1 MLSWPDGQLHP
12 AVSDWAEVRR
22 RGGGASHPEISPAG
36 QALSG
41 RQLQPGDAVL
51 PAADCHGVAGGLLQL
66 IFRGLLGELS
76 PLPAGLDAG
85 AFAADDCARAA
96 GRHGGAEPHRQL
108 MGGAD
113 AAECWAGGYFD
124 WGFDSLFGGAQPEGV
139 LAVGTRLRGR
149 VHDSFFGAPPRGVYA
164 GTAVPAPTMQALR
177 PARVTELG
185 FA

>member
-1 MLSWPDGQLHP
+1 DSGAVRGEIAVGGLSAVGAVHRLRALVWALGWADDVLSWPDGQLHP
-12 AVSDWAEVRR
+12 AVSDRPAVW
-22 RGGGASHPEISPAG
+22 RGGGRASHPEISPAG

-96 GRHGGAEPHRQL
+96 GGHGGAEPHRQL

-113 AAECWAGGYFD
+113 AAECWAGGDFD
-124 WGFDSLFGGAQPEGV
+124 WGLDRSAE
-139 LAVGTRLRGR
+139 
-149 VHDSFFGAPPRGVYA
+149 
-164 GTAVPAPTMQALR
+164 
-177 PARVTELG
+177 
-185 FA
+185 